1 MKVKTKKQRRTRV
14 RLRHRQRIRGSA
26 ERPRFAVS
34 RSLAH
39 ISAQVINDE
48 LGQTIVSASS
58 TEPAVRALLQNGAKG
73 GNVAGARVVGKL
85 IAERLVERGMK
96 RVVFD
101 RGGFPY
107 HGRVRSMAE
116 AAREAGLEF

>member
-26 ERPRFAVS
+26 DRPRFAVS

-73 GNVAGARVVGKL
+73 GNVAGPPECRKGLPVRAAGKESKARRC
-85 IAERLVERGMK
+85 ERVDAHERGL
-96 RVVFD
+96 VI
-101 RGGFPY
+101 GPAGP
-107 HGRVRSMAE
+107 SMTSAE
-116 AAREAGLEF
+116 

>member
-26 ERPRFAVS
+26 ERPRISVS

-58 TEPAVRALLQNGAKG
+58 TEPAVKALLQNGAKG

-85 IAERLVERGMK
+85 IAERLIERGMK

-101 RGGFPY
+101 RGGFLY
-107 HGRVRSMAE
+107 HGRVRSMAQ